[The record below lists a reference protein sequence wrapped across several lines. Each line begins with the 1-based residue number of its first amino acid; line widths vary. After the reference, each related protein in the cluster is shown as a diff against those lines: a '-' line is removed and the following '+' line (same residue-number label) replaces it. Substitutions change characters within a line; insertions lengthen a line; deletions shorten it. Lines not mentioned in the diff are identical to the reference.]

1 MKKNPPLRYT
11 TNDDDDDDDDD
22 DDVED
27 GHLLKTFSD
36 WPYLNLPTEG
46 WDPASVHQLPLTV
59 IGRVGPDPLYRRG
72 FKLRCGLMRGYF
84 LESSFL
90 CCLALNPF
98 VCNGDNNHEG
108 KIRLQELFQD

>member
-98 VCNGDNNHEG
+98 VCI
-108 KIRLQELFQD
+108 KPFCLY